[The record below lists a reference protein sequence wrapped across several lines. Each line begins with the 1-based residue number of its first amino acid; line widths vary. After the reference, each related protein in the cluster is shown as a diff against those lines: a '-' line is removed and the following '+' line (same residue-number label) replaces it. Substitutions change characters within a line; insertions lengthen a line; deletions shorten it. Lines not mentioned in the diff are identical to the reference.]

1 MERPQNRLD
10 WFGDRTDCNQRDRLD
25 FSLTE
30 DGLEQTELLEMDPG
44 LASPPSLQPSHNP
57 LLLSHSR
64 QPCCIKGRP
73 KYFMDEPEVPLLF
86 VS

>member
-1 MERPQNRLD
+1 M
-10 WFGDRTDCNQRDRLD
+10 D

-30 DGLEQTELLEMDPG
+30 DGLEQTELLEMAPG